1 MMMGASNMLFKKR
14 YIHVVVVAAVVAAA
28 GILSTLPNNDSMSG
42 VVEAWTTTT
51 PYWSTH
57 LTSPPSRNCRQTST
71 STSTTTVLYAEE
83 KKSMKAKTKSVTTE
97 MIEYIEDPIDPK
109 ELVGDADQKRSVP
122 LEQDELA
129 PMVRCIVN
137 AADQRKADNIV
148 ALRVSPISTVTSFV
162 VFVTGNSRPQ
172 NQAIAASVQKD
183 VQEQFGQLPGSTGV
197 PEGTADSG
205 WMVLDYGSV
214 MVHVMTPKSR
224 LFYNVEGNWRDK
236 GAEEMDITDIIMPN
250 TPPAA
255 AGVGT
260 GVGTVGMTSQQQ
272 QQQQLRQSSV
282 KADDDDYDGDGDS
295 SSSSSQPRGPG
306 RMENLDEEED
316 PFWS

>member
-1 MMMGASNMLFKKR
+1 MIGSSNSVHR
-14 YIHVVVVAAVVAAA
+14 YVLVVAAVAVAVAV
-28 GILSTLPNNDSMSG
+28 LSTLQNNESISG
-42 VVEAWTTTT
+42 VVVDAWIT
-51 PYWSTH
+51 PYYVSISTP
-57 LTSPPSRNCRQTST
+57 TRNCRQTT
-71 STSTTTVLYAEE
+71 STVLFAEE
-83 KKSMKAKTKSVTTE
+83 KKAMKAKTKSITSE

-122 LEQDELA
+122 PEQDDLA

-172 NQAIAASVQKD
+172 NQAIAAAVQKD

-236 GAEEMDITDIIMPN
+236 GADEMDITDIIMPN
-250 TPPAA
+250 TM
-255 AGVGT
+255 VGASP
-260 GVGTVGMTSQQQ
+260 GPGASPQ
-272 QQQQLRQSSV
+272 QSSV
-282 KADDDDYDGDGDS
+282 VDDDDDDDDDS
-295 SSSSSQPRGPG
+295 RSQSRGPG

>member
-1 MMMGASNMLFKKR
+1 MIGSSNSVHR
-14 YIHVVVVAAVVAAA
+14 YVLVVAAVAVAVAV
-28 GILSTLPNNDSMSG
+28 LSTLQNNESISG
-42 VVEAWTTTT
+42 VVVDAWITPYSISTTT
-51 PYWSTH
+51 
-57 LTSPPSRNCRQTST
+57 RNCRQMTST
-71 STSTTTVLYAEE
+71 VLNAEE
-83 KKSMKAKTKSVTTE
+83 KKAMKAKTKSITSE

-122 LEQDELA
+122 PEQDDLA

-172 NQAIAASVQKD
+172 NQAIAAAVQKD
-183 VQEQFGQLPGSTGV
+183 VQQQFDQLPGSTGV

-236 GAEEMDITDIIMPN
+236 GADEMDITDIIMPN
-250 TPPAA
+250 TIVGPGAS
-255 AGVGT
+255 AGASAGP
-260 GVGTVGMTSQQQ
+260 GTSQQ
-272 QQQQLRQSSV
+272 SSV
-282 KADDDDYDGDGDS
+282 DDDDDDDS
-295 SSSSSQPRGPG
+295 SSQSRGPG